1 MNDDKGY
8 VMFRGKQHTVITYDP
23 ETKLWTMQ
31 VVNNPSVY
39 ATSNAL
45 FQDFLMG
52 IKGSKCLFLK
62 IS

>member
-52 IKGSKCLFLK
+52 IKGSE
-62 IS
+62 